1 LWDQQARD
9 ALRADLYAAHRDLS
23 ARLLALPG
31 TAQQAQTAWM
41 DQTESQ
47 RKQFLGML
55 SQMDETNVRLSNLVV
70 LMRFL
75 KAMVG

>member
-1 LWDQQARD
+1 
-9 ALRADLYAAHRDLS
+9 
-23 ARLLALPG
+23 
-31 TAQQAQTAWM
+31 M

-55 SQMDETNVRLSNLVV
+55 SQMDEANVRLSNLVV